1 MNQKD
6 ERLEQALMPNGPWN
20 NIQDCAEMTQPTGGR
35 PAREE
40 KEWRR
45 WPQPS
50 PIWLVEAVRRA
61 RLSRN

>member
-6 ERLEQALMPNGPWN
+6 ERLEQALMPSGLW
-20 NIQDCAEMTQPTGGR
+20 NIQDCAEMTQPAGDR
-35 PAREE
+35 PAGEE

-50 PIWLVEAVRRA
+50 PAWLVEAVRRT